1 MADEIT
7 PPEGAPEA
15 NNENPLHQD
24 FINSAPEDLRP
35 YAEQLV
41 PVWDKYVQDQ
51 FQTHARYKPL
61 QDVSDDE
68 INDFLQYRERITS
81 GTTPAEQAAAAKAW
95 HDEYGAALRENYPDL
110 FEEEAPAGNGEYF
123 SDEDNPVIKQLQ
135 AQVTELMQDREQT
148 RTQQRQMEAADFVQ
162 TELDKV
168 KPEFGELSAED
179 WEHVKDD
186 ICALASRYDP
196 RDPEVIQKGF
206 TDYQRIVN
214 KTEGALFEK
223 KLTHPKPAERGG
235 TTEAHTGPP
244 LNYDDAGDAARMR
257 IREAMKHGG

>member
-1 MADEIT
+1 MSEQT
-7 PPEGAPEA
+7 PPPEGAPEA
-15 NNENPLHQD
+15 NTENPLHQD

-168 KPEFGELSAED
+168 
-179 WEHVKDD
+179 
-186 ICALASRYDP
+186 
-196 RDPEVIQKGF
+196 
-206 TDYQRIVN
+206 
-214 KTEGALFEK
+214 
-223 KLTHPKPAERGG
+223 
-235 TTEAHTGPP
+235 
-244 LNYDDAGDAARMR
+244 
-257 IREAMKHGG
+257 